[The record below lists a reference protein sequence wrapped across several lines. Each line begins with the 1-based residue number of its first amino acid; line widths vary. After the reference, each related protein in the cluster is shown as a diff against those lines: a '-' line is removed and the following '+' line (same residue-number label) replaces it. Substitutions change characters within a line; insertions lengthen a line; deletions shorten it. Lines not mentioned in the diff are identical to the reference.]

1 MSEWRITVELVAE
14 MKGISPELATMRMIK
29 ILTDPEKSERI
40 DQQEDR
46 WTQFVTEEW
55 SGK

>member
-46 WTQFVTEEW
+46 WTQFVTDEW